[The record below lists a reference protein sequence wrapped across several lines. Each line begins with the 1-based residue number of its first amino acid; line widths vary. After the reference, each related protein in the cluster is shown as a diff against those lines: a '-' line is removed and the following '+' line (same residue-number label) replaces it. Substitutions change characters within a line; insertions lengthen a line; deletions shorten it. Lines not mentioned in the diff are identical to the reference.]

1 LRSDLIGLRSQ
12 RIPLKNLPFCEGG
25 ALRKFV
31 CSGLTIDSLDDLRL
45 LRYDIRMDSFIVRGI
60 VSNVIFAV
68 VLITCLFLPAG
79 TWNYWQAWVFFV
91 VFELCAQAFGT
102 YFLIHDR
109 SVIERRVKIGP
120 AAEGEPSQKI
130 ISTLLLIGFAV
141 TFVFPAF
148 DHRFGWSPVAPT
160 TSLIGNALVALSF
173 VIFFF
178 VLKANSYAASTIQ
191 VEEGQPVISSGP
203 YALVRHPMYVGA
215 LILIA
220 GTPLAL
226 GSWWGVLL
234 IIPFLPIL
242 VWRLLDEERFLHKN
256 LPGYTEYTHKVRYRL
271 VPYLW

>member
-1 LRSDLIGLRSQ
+1 
-12 RIPLKNLPFCEGG
+12 
-25 ALRKFV
+25 
-31 CSGLTIDSLDDLRL
+31 
-45 LRYDIRMDSFIVRGI
+45 M
-60 VSNVIFAV
+60 
-68 VLITCLFLPAG
+68 
-79 TWNYWQAWVFFV
+79 
-91 VFELCAQAFGT
+91 FELCAQAFGT

>member
-1 LRSDLIGLRSQ
+1 
-12 RIPLKNLPFCEGG
+12 
-25 ALRKFV
+25 
-31 CSGLTIDSLDDLRL
+31 
-45 LRYDIRMDSFIVRGI
+45 MDSFIVRGI

-102 YFLIHDR
+102 YFLIRDR

-130 ISTLLLIGFAV
+130 ISRLLLIGFAV

>member
-1 LRSDLIGLRSQ
+1 
-12 RIPLKNLPFCEGG
+12 
-25 ALRKFV
+25 
-31 CSGLTIDSLDDLRL
+31 
-45 LRYDIRMDSFIVRGI
+45 MDSFIVRGI

-226 GSWWGVLL
+226 GSCGV
-234 IIPFLPIL
+234 FS
-242 VWRLLDEERFLHKN
+242 
-256 LPGYTEYTHKVRYRL
+256 
-271 VPYLW
+271 